1 MVPRFESALLA
12 AAVVLV
18 ADSVPTFNVES
29 FCCRVAAMAHPF
41 ADVDVC
47 MRKEQEARDQLVQQW
62 TQFPAA
68 DRSYCRQLTT
78 TGGTRHIPSSS
89 RVWNCSAPREICG
102 RRTRE
107 HQEPRRGSNA
117 RLLLPICRDARRLGL
132 PCAGAC

>member
-41 ADVDVC
+41 TDVDVC

-78 TGGTRHIPSSS
+78 TGGDPTYT
-89 RVWNCSAPREICG
+89 E
-102 RRTRE
+102 
-107 HQEPRRGSNA
+107 
-117 RLLLPICRDARRLGL
+117 LLTLELQRDARNLREKDKGTSGASPRLQRPPAPPHL
-132 PCAGAC
+132 P